1 MTTPENIVVART
13 LSKSFGEYE
22 AVRGIDLD
30 IPRGGCFGI
39 LGPNGAGK
47 TTTLRMIL
55 GQSHPTGGSLHVLGQ
70 PMPESVRAVRRRIG
84 VVPQTDNLDPDFTV
98 VENLV
103 IYAGYFGLSRQQV
116 QSRIDELLEFV
127 ELGPRAGT
135 RINTLSGGMKRRLS
149 VARALVNDPEVLVLD
164 EPTTGFDP
172 QVRHLIWTRL
182 RGLKKSGKTMILTT
196 HYMEEAERL
205 CDELLIMDHGRIM
218 ARGTPRALIREHV
231 EAEVVEIHHFPPALA
246 DRLAADEGN
255 RVEHVGETLY
265 CYTPD
270 SGGVMPLLEG
280 VTGLSYLIR
289 PANLEDVF
297 LRLTGR
303 ELRE

>member
-1 MTTPENIVVART
+1 VNAPEAIVSARA
-13 LSKSFGEYE
+13 LSKNFGAYA
-22 AVRGIDLD
+22 AVRDIDLD

-55 GQSHPTGGSLHVLGQ
+55 GQSHPSGGSLEVLGL
-70 PMPESVRAVRRRIG
+70 PMPEATRKVRARIG

-98 VENLV
+98 VENLL
-103 IYAGYFGLSRQQV
+103 IYAGYFGLSRREV
-116 QSRIDELLEFV
+116 QARIEELLDFV
-127 ELGPRAGT
+127 ELGARADT

-182 RGLKKSGKTMILTT
+182 RGLKRSGKTMILTT

-218 ARGTPRALIREHV
+218 ARGAPRALIKEHV
-231 EAEVVEIHHFPPALA
+231 EPEVIEVHHCPPALEQRIA
-246 DRLAADEGN
+246 GTDGN
-255 RVEHVGETLY
+255 RIEHVGETLY
-265 CYTPD
+265 CYTRD
-270 SGGVMPLLEG
+270 SGSIVPLLEG
-280 VTGLSYLIR
+280 TTGLSYLIR